1 MRAIEYHGCDA
12 RDASKNE
19 RSIVKP
25 ITTKC
30 LWDRSL
36 DLGLVFFISF
46 CFCSAAQAQ
55 QSGKFFRVGILEA
68 NSATS
73 ASQRLE
79 GLREGLRELG
89 YVEHQTLALEIR
101 YADGELDRIPGLAAE
116 LVSLK
121 LDLLVVS
128 STPGAIAAK
137 KATKTIP
144 IVFFGVTDPVG
155 AGLIPTLAR
164 PAGNITG
171 LTNVAGVLAGKRLEL
186 LKEAL
191 PKLSRVAV
199 LWDPKVLGSVP
210 QWQESQLPSRQLGI
224 HLHSM
229 EVSSV
234 GKFDEAFR
242 AAIKVGSKALAI
254 TLNPLANSN
263 QKLVTQLAV
272 THRLPA
278 IYPRANFVESGG
290 LMSYGP
296 IVADEGRDAA
306 RLVDKILK
314 GAKPAEIPVQ
324 QPTKFELVVNLK
336 AAKQIGL
343 TIPPNVLARAD
354 RVIR

>member
-128 STPGAIAAK
+128 STPGAIAA
-137 KATKTIP
+137 
-144 IVFFGVTDPVG
+144 
-155 AGLIPTLAR
+155 
-164 PAGNITG
+164 PAAAIDRVQGPAWIDR
-171 LTNVAGVLAGKRLEL
+171 AGKEMPATPGTELIVTEQDRAKYERLL
-186 LKEAL
+186 D
-191 PKLSRVAV
+191 SGTAV
-199 LWDPKVLGSVP
+199 FAKMPG
-210 QWQESQLPSRQLGI
+210 
-224 HLHSM
+224 
-229 EVSSV
+229 
-234 GKFDEAFR
+234 FDESFR
-242 AAIKVGSKALAI
+242 A
-254 TLNPLANSN
+254 
-263 QKLVTQLAV
+263 
-272 THRLPA
+272 
-278 IYPRANFVESGG
+278 
-290 LMSYGP
+290 
-296 IVADEGRDAA
+296 GR
-306 RLVDKILK
+306 
-314 GAKPAEIPVQ
+314 
-324 QPTKFELVVNLK
+324 
-336 AAKQIGL
+336 
-343 TIPPNVLARAD
+343 
-354 RVIR
+354 